1 MNGDVGMPGPD
12 DRMERVPER
21 VPTFGEEA
29 DGHISLHAVRV
40 SDGKAHF
47 EQSGD
52 SAGLL
57 VWVAVTHAAD
67 GARAY
72 TGLAVASRDT
82 ALRGRIALDEL
93 DTNARQALRQ
103 ALLLE
108 DPDAWDRADDKVQEA
123 LDEGKGKGR

>member
-1 MNGDVGMPGPD
+1 MNGDVGMPGAD

-29 DGHISLHAVRV
+29 DGHISLHAVRI
-40 SDGKAHF
+40 SDGEAYF
-47 EQSGD
+47 EQPGD
-52 SAGLL
+52 STGQL
-57 VWVAVTHAAD
+57 VWVAVTHAPD

-72 TGLAVASRDT
+72 TGLAIASRDT

-93 DTNARQALRQ
+93 DTNARRALRQ
-103 ALLLE
+103 ALILQ

-123 LDEGKGKGR
+123 LEEGKGR